1 MNNNLKATD
10 QTKTAKSAFKIK
22 QKVKYKIM
30 FTCLVNI
37 KLNIHVPVV
46 KK

>member
-1 MNNNLKATD
+1 
-10 QTKTAKSAFKIK
+10 
-22 QKVKYKIM
+22 M

-46 KK
+46 KKKYVERHHIIQS